1 MKNENHKCTI
11 DSQKTK
17 RREHK
22 HDRKGNHQTHK
33 RKNKKKGTKKKYRL
47 NWKTMFKLVINRY
60 LSKITLSVNGVN
72 VPIKRQSVRLGK
84 TRAYNMLPIRDSL

>member
-1 MKNENHKCTI
+1 MKNENYKCTI

-22 HDRKGNHQTHK
+22 HNRKGNHQTHK
-33 RKNKKKGTKKKYRL
+33 RKKKGTKKKYRL

-84 TRAYNMLPIRDSL
+84 TRVYNMLPTRDSL